1 LNYKQQKYGKY
12 EILIYYT
19 LNNGVQRFIL
29 IYYTLNN
36 GVQRFIPRNVCWL
49 ASYDI
54 FRWKY

>member
-12 EILIYYT
+12 E
-19 LNNGVQRFIL
+19 IL